1 MSCARILLTQLL
13 SSGLPASKRIFLL
26 ARHKYES
33 VQTIDL
39 VALSVVKQF
48 PPVDE
53 EKANTT
59 DTLLTIANQ
68 ISLVQSKLKY
78 LVKYWIR
85 LSNNET

>member
-1 MSCARILLTQLL
+1 M
-13 SSGLPASKRIFLL
+13 PASKRIFLL

-48 PPVDE
+48 SPFFPVVDE

-59 DTLLTIANQ
+59 DTLLTIVSQ
-68 ISLVQSKLKY
+68 ISLVQSKSKY
-78 LVKYWIR
+78 LVKYWIK
-85 LSNNET
+85 LSNNES